1 MESLSKIWFKYFEP
15 KGEYLC
21 KESRENFK
29 QCIASSNCYKNTEN
43 FKKCATTD
51 IDFECIALR
60 KKYSSCKRLAVDR
73 TKDFRSD
80 ERTK

>member
-1 MESLSKIWFKYFEP
+1 MEYLTSIWFKYFEP
-15 KGEYLC
+15 KNEYLC

-29 QCIASSNCYKNTEN
+29 TCIVNSVCFKESGDFKSCAKEN
-43 FKKCATTD
+43 
-51 IDFECIALR
+51 IDFECIPLR
-60 KKYSSCKRLAVDR
+60 KKYSSCKRLAIDR